1 MIRLL
6 AIIKLT
12 FNTILRGR
20 LLLAVLFIALGLAAT
35 NLLLAD
41 ISLEQN
47 LRLVTDIGLAGVT
60 LVAVIISIV
69 ATANLV
75 LSEQE
80 RGTIFL
86 ILPKPISVGTFIG
99 GKFIGLAAASLV
111 IYLILSVSVFGL
123 AAFWYQLPWLNIS
136 LTLLFGWL
144 DLLVITALAT
154 LYASFS
160 QPILAT
166 LLTTATYV
174 IGHSLSLIVSATLKG
189 GLALSYLGQAI
200 YYVLPNLEKFNLREV
215 YVTASTLPASY
226 YLWGL
231 IYAIGY
237 SVACLILAQLALKR
251 REW

>member
-1 MIRLL
+1 MTRLL

-20 LLLAVLFIALGLAAT
+20 LLLAVLLLALGLAAT

-47 LRLVTDIGLAGVT
+47 ARLITDLGLALVT
-60 LVAVIISIV
+60 LVAVIITVV

-80 RGTIFL
+80 RGTILL
-86 ILPKPISVGTFIG
+86 ILPKPISSGTFIS

-111 IYLILSVSVFGL
+111 IYLILSLSVFGL
-123 AAFWYQLPWLNIS
+123 AAFWYQLPWLNIG

-166 LLTTATYV
+166 LLTAATYV
-174 IGHSLSLIVSATLKG
+174 VGHSLSLIVSATATG
-189 GLALSYLGQAI
+189 GPMLFYLGRAI
-200 YYVLPNLEKFNLREV
+200 YYLLPNLEKFNLREI
-215 YVTASTLPASY
+215 YVTASTLSVSY
-226 YLWGL
+226 YLWGFV
-231 IYAIGY
+231 YAGCY
-237 SVACLILAQLALKR
+237 SVVCLILAQLALKR